1 MGSWCWGRRSGDE
14 TNQEVEMSKRNE
26 TPTTPVRTSR
36 LIVAGGAKTRT
47 NATGGDQVIEE
58 LPDVLYNPN

>member
-1 MGSWCWGRRSGDE
+1 
-14 TNQEVEMSKRNE
+14 MSKRNE